1 MVGLL
6 ILAGFVCFWLF
17 CALSLA
23 SYSDEQEERM
33 LLHLKGE
40 YIVDDIKTVQ
50 FKLDRAM
57 EILFRPETV
66 IVFIPE
72 ECDVGTAYITK
83 YRDWIEVVFDGEE
96 FCRSAI
102 VAVIAHSDNEEY
114 KLVFNSKF
122 PVPKK
127 LEDALSDCAERGIY
141 ISKGYAI

>member
-1 MVGLL
+1 MVKTD
-6 ILAGFVCFWLF
+6 LF
-17 CALSLA
+17 EDFEFCDEPVVVLSGKSVYINGVEIKL
-23 SYSDEQEERM
+23 
-33 LLHLKGE
+33 GE

-50 FKLDRAM
+50 FKLDRVM

-72 ECDVGTAYITK
+72 ECDVGTAYIIK

-102 VAVIAHSDNEEY
+102 VAVIAHSDNEEH

>member
-1 MVGLL
+1 MVRTD
-6 ILAGFVCFWLF
+6 LF
-17 CALSLA
+17 EDFEFCDEPVVVLSGKSVYINGVEVRL
-23 SYSDEQEERM
+23 
-33 LLHLKGE
+33 GE

-50 FKLDRAM
+50 FKLDRVM

-83 YRDWIEVVFDGEE
+83 YRDWVEVVFDGEE

-102 VAVIAHSDNEEY
+102 VAVIAHSNNEEY